1 MWGYGPIAG
10 YEIEPS
16 EDDFDIVAD
25 LDTTMAGTTGVY
37 ELVVK
42 SSSVDFNIISAVISI
57 CGKASL
63 LSGVGDVSTANPAT
77 NDNKCQSFSWEVA
90 NADYDADYEADSD
103 NPEYKER
110 MCYLCPLAT
119 STVS

>member
-1 MWGYGPIAG
+1 M
-10 YEIEPS
+10 
-16 EDDFDIVAD
+16 
-25 LDTTMAGTTGVY
+25 
-37 ELVVK
+37 
-42 SSSVDFNIISAVISI
+42 AVISI
-57 CGKASL
+57 CGEASL

-77 NDNKCQSFSWEVA
+77 NDNKCQSFSWKVA
-90 NADYDADYEADSD
+90 NADSD